1 MVGRFGVTVVT
12 AALLLTTAACGT
24 GGDDQSAGSGKDGGG
39 GSSAAKDE
47 AVRKLFPQEILDSGT
62 LRVGTVAPA
71 PPHAMLENGKI
82 TSGLDFDLLTAVGDL
97 AGLKVEFTAYP
108 FDALMP
114 ALQADKIDVTGTILP
129 SADRLTVADFAIWF
143 KVPYGLLLPKD
154 NPNGIK
160 GASDL
165 CGHKVALVNGST
177 PPQRLVEDREPG
189 CKAKGKPIQK
199 TLYSDQDSA
208 VLAVKTGQ
216 ADAFIQGES
225 VTAWIAKSADGGSTF
240 TSVPDLEGLG
250 GTVFFT
256 DGFATLKSNQDLLKA
271 VQTSLQKLVD
281 NGEYQKV
288 LDKYGVS
295 GNAVKEIT
303 INKLSPADSAN

>member
-1 MVGRFGVTVVT
+1 MISQPAPAT
-12 AALLLTTAACGT
+12 AEAA
-24 GGDDQSAGSGKDGGG
+24 
-39 GSSAAKDE
+39 
-47 AVRKLFPQEILDSGT
+47 
-62 LRVGTVAPA
+62 APA

-129 SADRLTVADFAIWF
+129 SSDRLTVADFAIWF

-177 PPQRLVEDREPG
+177 PPQRLVEDREKG
-189 CKAKGKPIQK
+189 CEAKGKPIQK

-271 VQTSLQKLVD
+271 VQTSLQKLVA

-303 INKLSPADSAN
+303 INKLSPADSAS

>member
-24 GGDDQSAGSGKDGGG
+24 GGDDQSAGSGNGGGG
-39 GSSAAKDE
+39 GSAAQDD
-47 AVRKLFPQEILDSGT
+47 AIRKLFPQEILDSGT

-71 PPHAMLENGKI
+71 PPHAMLESGKI
-82 TSGLDFDLLTAVGDL
+82 TSGLDFDLLTAVAEM
-97 AGLKVEFTAYP
+97 AGLKAEFTPYP

-129 SADRLTVADFAIWF
+129 SSDRLTVADFAIWF

-154 NPNGIK
+154 NPYGIK

-177 PPQRLVEDREPG
+177 PPQRLVEDRQ
-189 CKAKGKPIQK
+189 KACESKGKPIQK

-256 DGFATLKSNQDLLKA
+256 DGFAALKSNQDLLKA
-271 VQTSLQKLVD
+271 VQTSLKKLVD

-303 INKLSPADSAN
+303 INKLSPADSAS